1 MSAQDSMTLYRRI
14 MQEHRRTL
22 IPLVA
27 LLVVDVLAYLLLVY
41 PLAQRVANVT
51 ERTASAERAL
61 AAARRDYAQ
70 ASGTLTGKS
79 RAATELA
86 TFYKDVLPA
95 NLSEARQQTHLR
107 LAQLAR
113 DAHLR
118 YVRETTDIE
127 QPRGRTLT
135 RLRIQLELSGTYA
148 DIRSFVHA
156 LETSPEFVVIDNLE
170 LTQEPNSENVLTVK
184 VELSTYYLAATQ

>member
-1 MSAQDSMTLYRRI
+1 MIASNGMTLFRRI
-14 MQEHRRTL
+14 VQEHRRVI
-22 IPLVA
+22 IPLVG
-27 LLVVDVLAYLLLVY
+27 LLVVDVLAYLLVVY
-41 PLAQRVANVT
+41 PLSQRVANVT
-51 ERTASAERAL
+51 ERTATAEQAL
-61 AAARRDYAQ
+61 AAARRDHAQ

-79 RAATELA
+79 RASTELA
-86 TFYKDVLPA
+86 TFYKDVLPG
-95 NLSEARQQTHLR
+95 NLSEARQQTHLH

-127 QPRGRTLT
+127 QPRGSTLT
-135 RLRIQLELSGTYA
+135 RLKILLELSGTYA

-184 VELSTYYLAATQ
+184 VELSTYYRAAAQ

>member
-1 MSAQDSMTLYRRI
+1 MNAPGGTLFRRI
-14 MQEHRRTL
+14 LKEHRR
-22 IPLVA
+22 IIVPLLA
-27 LLVVDVLAYLLLVY
+27 LLVVDVLAYVLLVY
-41 PLAQRVANVT
+41 PLAQQVANVT
-51 ERTASAERAL
+51 DRTRAAEQAL

-79 RAATELA
+79 RASTELA

-118 YVRETTDIE
+118 YVRETTDLE
-127 QPRGRTLT
+127 QPRGSNLT
-135 RLRIQLELSGTYA
+135 RLKIQLELSGTYA

-170 LTQEPNSENVLTVK
+170 LTQEPDSENILTVK
-184 VELSTYYLAATQ
+184 VELSTYYRAAAQ

>member
-1 MSAQDSMTLYRRI
+1 MTITQRIFQEKRR
-14 MQEHRRTL
+14 L
-22 IPLVA
+22 ILPLVIA
-27 LLVVDVLAYLLLVY
+27 VIANIVAYAVVVFPLGRQVAAAEQEMQDQRDVLRRARQNFELARATVTGKQQADVSLRQFYTDVL
-41 PLAQRVANVT
+41 PPTSSAAQRVT
-51 ERTASAERAL
+51 
-61 AAARRDYAQ
+61 Y
-70 ASGTLTGKS
+70 
-79 RAATELA
+79 
-86 TFYKDVLPA
+86 
-95 NLSEARQQTHLR
+95 LR

>member
-1 MSAQDSMTLYRRI
+1 MNAPGGTLFRRI
-14 MQEHRRTL
+14 LKEHRR
-22 IPLVA
+22 IIVPLLA
-27 LLVVDVLAYLLLVY
+27 LLVVDVLAYVLLVY

-51 ERTASAERAL
+51 DRTRAAEQAL

-79 RAATELA
+79 RASTELA

-118 YVRETTDIE
+118 YVRETTDLE
-127 QPRGRTLT
+127 QPRGSNLT
-135 RLRIQLELSGTYA
+135 RLKIQLELSGTYA

-170 LTQEPNSENVLTVK
+170 LTQEPDSENILTVK
-184 VELSTYYLAATQ
+184 VELSTYYRAAAQ